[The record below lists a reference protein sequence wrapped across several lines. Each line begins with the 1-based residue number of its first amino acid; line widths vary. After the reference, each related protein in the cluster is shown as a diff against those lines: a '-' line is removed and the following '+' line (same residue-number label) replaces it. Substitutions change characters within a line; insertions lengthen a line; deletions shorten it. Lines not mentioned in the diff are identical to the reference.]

1 MAATTWQKKAEAVE
15 WLRRTNTLLRDLQKK
30 RYSEIVPQVNTRE
43 LSYTNDHPPELYSEQ
58 GIVN

>member
-1 MAATTWQKKAEAVE
+1 VE